1 MNLFEKLKN
10 NRRLTEKSVMG
21 KNFSVYLRERR
32 EKRSD
37 TYKQYLKTKK
47 GFEKGFKGSIK
58 PTIVQPG
65 LDLYKAGGPFIPDK
79 TTYVSGKKTP
89 RMEPK
94 PQFGPSKKTNTTTTR
109 KVEPRT
115 ALKQAVA
122 DIRASDKRLYD
133 AGLKSKTSFSRPQQK
148 KIELDIIKRNEVR
161 QSRINRASFNP
172 TSDSFGPPTGGDKF
186 PETKASRQAQRR
198 YVNRKAGPPS
208 SRGPY
213 YDPMFGDS
221 DYVERPGGGT
231 RSSKPKSST
240 ITVKQS
246 EISKRASDYTDQ
258 INKTRLDKK
267 AKVTSSS
274 NRPITTQGKTFKQ
287 MSKDFDSYIDR
298 TRKEVD
304 TLFDARK
311 KKSKANKYG
320 DTTKNPNSKA
330 IKQKMRDIK
339 TAQKLKQQYATQPG
353 SVKGF
358 SGVIKSTDSTRRVL
372 SGVSKSDRITMPK
385 VNKNQTK
392 GKIPTQTP
400 KPGKFKNLMNKIK
413 ANKFVRAAAK
423 RVKKPNIGGRAGL
436 YAIGAAIAFDALRPK
451 KRKLDTKSFDVSK
464 SDYQVRPSKVPELT
478 GNNPSKYAI
487 RSRTTGKPI
496 RYALGSGPKKDDL
509 KNTYVQGEKQ
519 LQAKIAKNFK
529 AAKSKAGFS

>member
-10 NRRLTEKSVMG
+10 NRRLTEKSVIG
-21 KNFSVYLRERR
+21 KNFSVYLREKR

-94 PQFGPSKKTNTTTTR
+94 PQFGSSKKTNTTTTTTR
-109 KVEPRT
+109 QPRT

-133 AGLKSKTSFSRPQQK
+133 AGIKPKTSFSRPQQK
-148 KIELDIIKRNEVR
+148 KIELDIIKRNEAR
-161 QSRINRASFNP
+161 QNRINRNTMGQP
-172 TSDSFGPPTGGDKF
+172 EGGSF

-231 RSSKPKSST
+231 RSSKPKSNT

-267 AKVTSSS
+267 AEITSSA
-274 NRPITTQGKTFKQ
+274 NRRKGVTTKGKTFKQ

-298 TRKEVD
+298 TRKDVD
-304 TLFDARK
+304 TLFNTGK
-311 KKSKANKYG
+311 EKGKANKYG
-320 DTTKNPNSKA
+320 DTTKNPNRDA

-339 TAQKLKQQYATQPG
+339 TAQKLKKQYAAQPG

-358 SGVIKSTDSTRRVL
+358 SGVIKSTDSTKRVL
-372 SGVSKSDRITMPK
+372 GGMRSSSTANIT
-385 VNKNQTK
+385 KNQTI
-392 GKIPTQTP
+392 GKKATRS
-400 KPGKFKNLMNKIK
+400 KPAGKFKNLMNKIR
-413 ANKFVRAAAK
+413 ANKFVRGAARK
-423 RVKKPNIGGRAGL
+423 VKNIKPVRGGL
-436 YAIGAAIAFDALRPK
+436 YALGAYLAYDALRPK
-451 KRKLDTKSFDVSK
+451 KRKFDNKALDVTK
-464 SDYQVRPSKVPELT
+464 SDYQVKPSQTPALT

-529 AAKSKAGFS
+529 DAKSKAGFS

>member
-94 PQFGPSKKTNTTTTR
+94 PQFGPSKKTNTTTTTTR
-109 KVEPRT
+109 QPRT

-133 AGLKSKTSFSRPQQK
+133 AGVKPKTSFSRPQQK

-231 RSSKPKSST
+231 RSSKPKSGT

-246 EISKRASDYTDQ
+246 EISKRAADYTDQ

-267 AKVTSSS
+267 AEITSSA
-274 NRPITTQGKTFKQ
+274 NRRKGVTTKGKTFKQ

-304 TLFDARK
+304 TLFNTGK
-311 KKSKANKYG
+311 EKGKANKYG
-320 DTTKNPNSKA
+320 DTTKNPKSDA

-339 TAQKLKQQYATQPG
+339 TAQKLKKQYATQPG
-353 SVKGF
+353 SVKDF
-358 SGVIKSTDSTRRVL
+358 SGVIKSTDSTKRVL
-372 SGVSKSDRITMPK
+372 GGMRSSSTANIT
-385 VNKNQTK
+385 KNQTI
-392 GKIPTQTP
+392 GKKATRTA
-400 KPGKFKNLMNKIK
+400 KPGKFKNLMNKIR
-413 ANKFVRAAAK
+413 ANKFVRGAASK
-423 RVKKPNIGGRAGL
+423 VKNIKPRQAGL
-436 YAIGAAIAFDALRPK
+436 YALGAYLAYDALRPK
-451 KRKLDTKSFDVSK
+451 KRKLDTKKLDVTK
-464 SDYQVRPSKVPELT
+464 SDYQVRPSKVPALT
-478 GNNPSKYAI
+478 SNNPSKYAI

-509 KNTYVQGEKQ
+509 KNIYVQGEKQ
-519 LQAKIAKNFK
+519 LQTKIANKFK
-529 AAKSKAGFS
+529 DAKSKAGFS

>member
-10 NRRLTEKSVMG
+10 NKRLTEKSVMG
-21 KNFSVYLRERR
+21 KNFSVYLREKR

-37 TYKQYLKTKK
+37 AYKQYLKSKK

-94 PQFGPSKKTNTTTTR
+94 PQFGPSKTTTTTR

-133 AGLKSKTSFSRPQQK
+133 AGVKSKTTFSRPQQK
-148 KIELDIIKRNEVR
+148 KIELDIIKGNEAR
-161 QSRINRASFNP
+161 QNRINRNTIGQP
-172 TSDSFGPPTGGDKF
+172 EGGSF
-186 PETKASRQAQRR
+186 PETQASRQAQRR

-231 RSSKPKSST
+231 RSSKPKPKSST

-246 EISKRASDYTDQ
+246 EISKKASDYTDQ

-267 AKVTSSS
+267 AKVTSST
-274 NRPITTQGKTFKQ
+274 NRPVTTQGKTFKQ
-287 MSKDFDSYIDR
+287 ISKDFDPYVKDLETKRETLRSKRGKKD
-298 TRKEVD
+298 VD
-304 TLFDARK
+304 KIRQVNRDAKTARK
-311 KKSKANKYG
+311 LKKLY
-320 DTTKNPNSKA
+320 
-330 IKQKMRDIK
+330 
-339 TAQKLKQQYATQPG
+339 AQQPG
-353 SVKGF
+353 SVKGT
-358 SGVIKSTDSTRRVL
+358 GAIIKRTPSVKRVL

-385 VNKNQTK
+385 VNTQKNPYVSKT
-392 GKIPTQTP
+392 PP
-400 KPGKFKNLMNKIK
+400 KPTGKFKNLMNRVR
-413 ANKFVRAAAK
+413 ANKFVRGAARK
-423 RVKKPNIGGRAGL
+423 VKNIKPVRGGL
-436 YAIGAAIAFDALRPK
+436 YALGAYLAYDALRPK
-451 KRKLDTKSFDVSK
+451 KKKFDNKALDVTK
-464 SDYQVRPSKVPELT
+464 SDYQVKPSQTPSLT

-529 AAKSKAGFS
+529 DAKSKAGFS

>member
-21 KNFSVYLRERR
+21 KNFSVYLRE
-32 EKRSD
+32 KKSD
-37 TYKQYLKTKK
+37 AYKKYLKNKQK
-47 GFEKGFKGSIK
+47 FEKGFKGSIK

-94 PQFGPSKKTNTTTTR
+94 PQFGPSKKTTTTTTR

-133 AGLKSKTSFSRPQQK
+133 AGIKPKTSFSRPQQK
-148 KIELDIIKRNEVR
+148 KIELDIIKRSEAR
-161 QSRINRASFNP
+161 QNRINRNTIGQP
-172 TSDSFGPPTGGDKF
+172 EGGSF
-186 PETKASRQAQRR
+186 PETQASRQAQRR

-231 RSSKPKSST
+231 RSSKPKSGT

-246 EISKRASDYTDQ
+246 EISKRAADYTDQ

-267 AKVTSSS
+267 AEITSSA
-274 NRPITTQGKTFKQ
+274 NRAKSVTTKGKTFKQ
-287 MSKDFDSYIDR
+287 LSKDFDPYIKNLEAKRETLRSYRGTKD
-298 TRKEVD
+298 VD
-304 TLFDARK
+304 KIRQVNRDAITARELK
-311 KKSKANKYG
+311 KLYG
-320 DTTKNPNSKA
+320 
-330 IKQKMRDIK
+330 Q
-339 TAQKLKQQYATQPG
+339 QPG

-358 SGVIKSTDSTRRVL
+358 SGMIKSTDSTKRVL
-372 SGVSKSDRITMPK
+372 GGMRSPNPVTKNVTRNQKRGVKATQSKP
-385 VNKNQTK
+385 
-392 GKIPTQTP
+392 
-400 KPGKFKNLMNKIK
+400 PGKFKNLMNKIK

-436 YAIGAAIAFDALRPK
+436 YAIGTALAFDALRPK

-464 SDYQVRPSKVPELT
+464 SDYQVRPSQTPALT

-509 KNTYVQGEKQ
+509 KNIYVQGEKQ
-519 LQAKIAKNFK
+519 LQAKIANKFK
-529 AAKSKAGFS
+529 DAKSKAGFS

>member
-10 NRRLTEKSVMG
+10 NRRLTEKSVIG
-21 KNFSVYLRERR
+21 KNFSVYLREKR

-94 PQFGPSKKTNTTTTR
+94 PQFGPSKTTTTTR

-115 ALKQAVA
+115 ALKQAIA
-122 DIRASDKRLYD
+122 DVRASDRRLYD
-133 AGLKSKTSFSRPQQK
+133 AGIKPKTSFSRPQQK

-231 RSSKPKSST
+231 RSSKPKSGT

-267 AKVTSSS
+267 AKVTSSA

-339 TAQKLKQQYATQPG
+339 TAQKLKKQYATQPG
-353 SVKGF
+353 SVKDF
-358 SGVIKSTDSTRRVL
+358 SGVIKSTDSTKRVL
-372 SGVSKSDRITMPK
+372 GGMRSSSTANIT
-385 VNKNQTK
+385 KNQTI
-392 GKIPTQTP
+392 GKKATRTA
-400 KPGKFKNLMNKIK
+400 KPGKFKNLMNKIR
-413 ANKFVRAAAK
+413 ANKFVRGAASK
-423 RVKKPNIGGRAGL
+423 VKNIKPRQAGL
-436 YAIGAAIAFDALRPK
+436 YALGAYLAYDALRPK
-451 KRKLDTKSFDVSK
+451 KRKLDTKKLDVTK
-464 SDYQVRPSKVPELT
+464 SDYQVRPSKVPALT

-509 KNTYVQGEKQ
+509 KNIYVQGEKQ
-519 LQAKIAKNFK
+519 LQTKIANKFK
-529 AAKSKAGFS
+529 DAKSKAGFS

>member
-148 KIELDIIKRNEVR
+148 KIELDIVKRNIVR
-161 QSRINRASFNP
+161 QNRINRNTIGQP
-172 TSDSFGPPTGGDKF
+172 EGGAF
-186 PETKASRQAQRR
+186 PETPASRQAQRR

-231 RSSKPKSST
+231 RSSKPKSGT

-298 TRKEVD
+298 TRKDVD

-436 YAIGAAIAFDALRPK
+436 YAIGTALAFDALRPK

-464 SDYQVRPSKVPELT
+464 SDYQIRPSKVPELT

-519 LQAKIAKNFK
+519 LQAKIANKFK
-529 AAKSKAGFS
+529 DAKRKTGFS

>member
-10 NRRLTEKSVMG
+10 NRRLTEKSVIG
-21 KNFSVYLRERR
+21 KNFSVYLRE
-32 EKRSD
+32 KKSD
-37 TYKQYLKTKK
+37 AYKKYLKNKQK
-47 GFEKGFKGSIK
+47 FEKGFKGSIK

-94 PQFGPSKKTNTTTTR
+94 PQFGSSKKTNTTTTTTR
-109 KVEPRT
+109 QPRT

-133 AGLKSKTSFSRPQQK
+133 AGIKPKTSFSRPQQK
-148 KIELDIIKRNEVR
+148 KIELDIIKKNEVR

-231 RSSKPKSST
+231 RSSKPKSGT

-246 EISKRASDYTDQ
+246 EISKRAADYTDQ

-267 AKVTSSS
+267 AQITSSA
-274 NRPITTQGKTFKQ
+274 NRAKSVTTKGKTFKQ
-287 MSKDFDSYIDR
+287 LSKDFDPYIKDLETKRETLRSYRGKKD
-298 TRKEVD
+298 VD
-304 TLFDARK
+304 KIRQVNRDAITARELK
-311 KKSKANKYG
+311 KLYG
-320 DTTKNPNSKA
+320 
-330 IKQKMRDIK
+330 Q
-339 TAQKLKQQYATQPG
+339 QPG

-358 SGVIKSTDSTRRVL
+358 SGMIKSTDSTKRVL
-372 SGVSKSDRITMPK
+372 GGMRSPNPVTKNVTRNQKRGVKATQSKP
-385 VNKNQTK
+385 
-392 GKIPTQTP
+392 
-400 KPGKFKNLMNKIK
+400 PGKFKNLMNKIK

-436 YAIGAAIAFDALRPK
+436 YAIGTALAFDALRPK

-464 SDYQVRPSKVPELT
+464 SDYQVRPSQTPALT

-519 LQAKIAKNFK
+519 LQAKIANKFK
-529 AAKSKAGFS
+529 EAKRKTGFS